1 MFDDRFK
8 DIILFSEFFA
18 NLKQLG
24 KSLGVKS
31 FNLVALVGT
40 LNRFEV
46 IRESK
51 ESL

>member
-8 DIILFSEFFA
+8 DINVVIPFSEFFA
-18 NLKQLG
+18 NLKQPG

-46 IRESK
+46 IREC
-51 ESL
+51 